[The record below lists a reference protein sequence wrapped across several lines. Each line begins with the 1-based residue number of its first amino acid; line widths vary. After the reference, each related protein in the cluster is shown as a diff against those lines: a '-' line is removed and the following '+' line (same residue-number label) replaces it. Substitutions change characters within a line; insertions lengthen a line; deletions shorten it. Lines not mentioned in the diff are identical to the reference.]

1 MERLS
6 IAESLRRKDKRR
18 RRGWTVVVG
27 NEIRWVE
34 HKSAML
40 QLFSGDSYQDQATA
54 LWRVEQLLPCFAIAA
69 LMSLLRTSRN
79 YCVRVRDTDMKPRKF
94 QIVISAPLFVFLSRL
109 TSWFYYVCHVRDRIM
124 FWLKNCLK
132 SKRIDESSM
141 GEFCCTLWHAVIIF
155 FWSQQHSQLLLF
167 ILNLSWNS
175 KNTAHK
181 IIFSGYSKA

>member
-40 QLFSGDSYQDQATA
+40 QLFSAIRIKIRQLLSGESNSYFRASQ
-54 LWRVEQLLPCFAIAA
+54 LPRWCLYYEQLGIITFVLGILIRSQENFRSLFLRLCLCF
-69 LMSLLRTSRN
+69 
-79 YCVRVRDTDMKPRKF
+79 CRVTR
-94 QIVISAPLFVFLSRL
+94 
-109 TSWFYYVCHVRDRIM
+109 WFYYVCHVRDRIM

-141 GEFCCTLWHAVIIF
+141 SEFCCTLWHAVIIF
-155 FWSQQHSQLLLF
+155 FSDRNSIHNCYYLIYS
-167 ILNLSWNS
+167 SWIYRG
-175 KNTAHK
+175 TVK
-181 IIFSGYSKA
+181 IRHIR